1 MRLFDAHAA
10 FQQER
15 RSRSNLLSGAE
26 TKLINLYLP
35 YARNINVSLD
45 EEKSFDQTQHNFMQN
60 TLCIRYKEHQD
71 HTILVRNKKKKI
83 MYNLEFE
90 NFPQTLLSLS
100 ERNWN
105 IEDRMILTRDYNIK
119 TKEVDSQ
126 VKGRKMFAEEL
137 P

>member
-1 MRLFDAHAA
+1 
-10 FQQER
+10 
-15 RSRSNLLSGAE
+15 
-26 TKLINLYLP
+26 
-35 YARNINVSLD
+35 
-45 EEKSFDQTQHNFMQN
+45 
-60 TLCIRYKEHQD
+60 
-71 HTILVRNKKKKI
+71 